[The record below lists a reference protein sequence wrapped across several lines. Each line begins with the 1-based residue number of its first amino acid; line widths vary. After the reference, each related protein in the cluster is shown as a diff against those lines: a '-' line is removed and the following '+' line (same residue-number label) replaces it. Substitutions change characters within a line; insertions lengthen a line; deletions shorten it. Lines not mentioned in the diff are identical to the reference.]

1 MAYNTISQLDFGQ
14 AIAATDFTGDLYK
27 AGVET
32 GESVALVASA
42 GGRVDCVVH
51 TDAPAGISVR
61 TVKKGTTKAS
71 AGAAVSAG
79 DLIAVDANAQ
89 FVTAVGGDEVV
100 GKAVTAAGAINEIF
114 TMYFYGA
121 DSYALP
127 V

>member
-14 AIAATDFTGDLYK
+14 AIAASDFTGDLYK

-32 GESVALVASA
+32 GESVALASVA

-51 TDAPAGISVR
+51 TDAPSGFAVR

-79 DLIAVDANAQ
+79 DEIAVDANAQ
-89 FVTAVGGDEVV
+89 FVTATSTDIVV
-100 GKAVTAAGAINEIF
+100 GKAVTAAGAADEIF

-121 DSYALP
+121 DSYAAA
-127 V
+127 